1 MDVILKCFR
10 PVEPRGSL
18 RRSARNK
25 ACAHKLRSRIGSRG
39 SNPLYMTA
47 EVDHEVGA
55 ATAPIIM

>member
-10 PVEPRGSL
+10 PVEPRESL
-18 RRSARNK
+18 RRSARNN
-25 ACAHKLRSRIGSRG
+25 ACAHKVRSRTGSHG

-47 EVDHEVGA
+47 EVDRAVGT